1 MVVAGSVGMEGKNVW
16 LERLQPH
23 LTEWKIKD
31 VVIVHHGELLWDWH
45 DKAADRVGAVY
56 SCTKSILSALI
67 GIALAKGHIKSLEQY
82 ISDYFET
89 IRHSTDKRKQ
99 AIKLKHLL
107 TMTPGIHWPDFDKP
121 YWSMKRNDDWISYI
135 LAQPMAHEPGEAF
148 TYNSGGSHL
157 LSAILT
163 QATGMSAYEYAQRE
177 LFGKLDV
184 RKPRWNS
191 SAGIS
196 EGGAGLHLS
205 SLDMAKFGQL
215 YLQRGRWMGEQVL
228 PESWVEQSTTVH
240 HKGLLHYEPPIFGEY
255 GYHWWLSAEEHNG
268 AADLFFAKG
277 YGGQY
282 IFVIPPLDLVVV
294 IRKEPEGK
302 SGAIFSKKL
311 LFEHLLAILPEK
323 LSQQ

>member
-1 MVVAGSVGMEGKNVW
+1 MAVGSMEMDNNKRW
-16 LERLQPH
+16 MERLQPH

-31 VVIVHHGELLWDWH
+31 IVVMEQGRLLWEWH
-45 DKAADRVGAVY
+45 DKAADRVGAIY

-67 GIALAKGHIKSLEQY
+67 GIAIAQGHIGSLEQP
-82 ISDYFET
+82 ISDYFES
-89 IRHSTDKRKQ
+89 IRRSTDERKR
-99 AIKLKHLL
+99 AITLKHLL
-107 TMTPGIHWPDFDKP
+107 TMTPGLEWPDFDKP
-121 YWSMKRNDDWISYI
+121 YWSMKRKEDWIAFI
-135 LAQPMAHEPGEAF
+135 LDQPMAHEPGEAF

-163 QATGMSAYEYAQRE
+163 QATGLSAFDYAQRE
-177 LFGKLDV
+177 LFGRLEF
-184 RKPRWNS
+184 RRPRWNS
-191 SAGIS
+191 SGGIS

-205 SLDMAKFGQL
+205 SVDMAKFGQL
-215 YLQRGRWMGEQVL
+215 YLQRGRWNGEQLL
-228 PESWVEQSTTVH
+228 PEGWVEQSTAVH

-282 IFVIPPLDLVVV
+282 IFVIPPLDLVAV

-302 SGAIFSKKL
+302 SNAIYSKKL
-311 LFEHLLAILPEK
+311 LFEHLLAL
-323 LSQQ
+323 L

>member
-1 MVVAGSVGMEGKNVW
+1 MD
-16 LERLQPH
+16 H
-23 LTEWKIKD
+23 LKQWKIKD
-31 VVIVHHGELLWDWH
+31 VVLMQSGELLWEWH
-45 DKAADRVGAVY
+45 EKETDRVGAVY

-67 GIALAKGHIKSLEQY
+67 GIALAQGRIESVEQPL
-82 ISDYFET
+82 SDYFEE
-89 IRHSTDKRKQ
+89 IRLSADERKR

-107 TMTPGIHWPDFDKP
+107 TMTPGMDWPDFDKP
-121 YWSMKRNDDWISYI
+121 YWSMKRREDWISYI

-157 LSAILT
+157 LSAVLT
-163 QATGMSAYEYAQRE
+163 KATGMSAFEYAQRE
-177 LFGKLDV
+177 LFSKLGF

-191 SAGIS
+191 SGGIS

-215 YLQRGRWMGEQVL
+215 YLQRGNWNGEQLL
-228 PESWVEQSTTVH
+228 PESWVELSTKFH

-255 GYHWWLSAEEHNG
+255 GYHWWLSDKAHNG
-268 AADLFFAKG
+268 AADCFFAKG

-282 IFVIPPLDLVVV
+282 IFVVPSMELVAA

-302 SGAIFSKKL
+302 SKAMLSKKL
-311 LFEHLLAILPEK
+311 FFEQILSVLPVRLPE
-323 LSQQ
+323 Q